1 MSIAIA
7 DENFFNKGLKLFKD
21 KKYEDARFM
30 FERGIVFNP
39 KDSNSYLYLAK
50 IYNIQEDQDKEE
62 KNLEAT
68 LLIEPNN
75 EEAILMSMKIAL
87 ERSNY
92 SKVKDL
98 SNTFSKVCKKLC
110 NENKEILDTLA
121 NIEPKKMSL
130 DKNLNKILIIDF
142 GSQFTQLIARRIRES
157 GVYSEIISHKKV
169 KNKNIDNS
177 IKGIIL
183 SGGPLNVY
191 QINKYSF
198 DKRIIENQ
206 IPVLGICFG
215 HQILSKLNGG
225 RVKQSKYR
233 EFGLANIR
241 KKRESIL
248 TKNFFNK
255 KNINKVWMSH
265 ADQVSKLPKNFNVI
279 ASSQNSKFAI
289 IENKKKNFY
298 GVQFH
303 PEVTHTENGKKLI
316 NNFIFLICKIK
327 RNWSSKDQKIKLIK
341 DVQNLVGKNK
351 VICAL
356 SGGVDSSV
364 VAQLLN
370 KAIGKNLFCIFVNT
384 GLLRKNEEIQV
395 VKTFKKK
402 LKINLIYVNAENEFL
417 RKLNN
422 VSDPE
427 KKRKIIGN
435 LFIKIFERYA
445 KRIKNVKFLA
455 QGTLYP
461 DLIESKSVTGSQT
474 SKIKSHHNVGGLP
487 KKMKLKLVEPLKFLF
502 KDEVRKL
509 GLELKLSKEII
520 SRHPFPGPGLAIRM
534 PGIITKEKIKILK
547 EADNYF
553 IQALREHN
561 LYNKIWQAYAALLP
575 VKTVGVMGDNRTYE
589 YLCLLRA
596 ITSEDG
602 MTADFY
608 DFKKSFI
615 QMISNK
621 IVNSIRGVNRVVYD
635 VTSKPPSTIEL
646 E

>member
-1 MSIAIA
+1 
-7 DENFFNKGLKLFKD
+7 
-21 KKYEDARFM
+21 
-30 FERGIVFNP
+30 
-39 KDSNSYLYLAK
+39 
-50 IYNIQEDQDKEE
+50 
-62 KNLEAT
+62 
-68 LLIEPNN
+68 
-75 EEAILMSMKIAL
+75 
-87 ERSNY
+87 
-92 SKVKDL
+92 
-98 SNTFSKVCKKLC
+98 
-110 NENKEILDTLA
+110 
-121 NIEPKKMSL
+121 MSL
-130 DKNLNKILIIDF
+130 DQNLNKILIVDF
-142 GSQFTQLIARRIRES
+142 GSQFTQLIARRVREL
-157 GVYSEIISHKKV
+157 GIFSEIVSHKKI
-169 KNKNIDNS
+169 KSKNINHM

-198 DKRIIENQ
+198 DKKIIQ
-206 IPVLGICFG
+206 KGVPVLGICFG
-215 HQILSKLNGG
+215 HQIISKLNGG
-225 RVKQSKYR
+225 KVKQSKHR
-233 EFGLANIR
+233 EFGLANI
-241 KKRESIL
+241 
-248 TKNFFNK
+248 TK
-255 KNINKVWMSH
+255 KNNSLLIKNLFKKKKSIKVWMSH
-265 ADQVSKLPKNFNVI
+265 ADQVSKLPKNFKVI
-279 ASSQNSKFAI
+279 ASSQNSKFAVV
-289 IENKKKNFY
+289 ENKFKNYY

-316 NNFIFLICKIK
+316 SNFIFLICKMRK
-327 RNWSSKDQKIKLIK
+327 NWSSKDQKIKLIK
-341 DVQNLVGKNK
+341 DARQMVGNNK

-370 KAIGKNLFCIFVNT
+370 KAIGKNLHCIFVNT
-384 GLLRKNEEIQV
+384 GLLRKNEEKQV
-395 VKTFKKK
+395 VATFKKK
-402 LKINLIYVNAENEFL
+402 LKINLTYVNAEKEFL
-417 RKLNN
+417 RKLSNI
-422 VSDPE
+422 SDPE

-445 KRIKNVKFLA
+445 KKIKNVKFLA

-509 GLELKLSKEII
+509 GLELNLSKEII

-534 PGIITKEKIKILK
+534 PGIITKEKINILK
-547 EADNYF
+547 EADHYF
-553 IQALREHN
+553 IQALRDHN
-561 LYNKIWQAYAALLP
+561 LYHKIWQAYAALLP

-608 DFKKSFI
+608 EFKKSFI
-615 QMISNK
+615 QEISNK
-621 IVNSIRGVNRVVYD
+621 IVNSIRGINRVVYD
-635 VTSKPPSTIEL
+635 ITSKPPSTIEL

>member
-1 MSIAIA
+1 
-7 DENFFNKGLKLFKD
+7 
-21 KKYEDARFM
+21 
-30 FERGIVFNP
+30 
-39 KDSNSYLYLAK
+39 
-50 IYNIQEDQDKEE
+50 
-62 KNLEAT
+62 
-68 LLIEPNN
+68 
-75 EEAILMSMKIAL
+75 
-87 ERSNY
+87 
-92 SKVKDL
+92 
-98 SNTFSKVCKKLC
+98 
-110 NENKEILDTLA
+110 
-121 NIEPKKMSL
+121 MSL
-130 DKNLNKILIIDF
+130 DHNLSKILIVDF
-142 GSQFTQLIARRIRES
+142 GSQFTQLIARRIREI
-157 GVYSEIISHKKV
+157 GVFSKIISHKKV
-169 KNKNIDNS
+169 KIKDIDHTV
-177 IKGIIL
+177 KGIIL

-191 QINKYSF
+191 QISKYSF
-198 DKRIIENQ
+198 NKKILLQN

-225 RVKQSKYR
+225 KVKQSKHR
-233 EFGLANIR
+233 EFGLAKIY
-241 KKRESIL
+241 KKNDSLL
-248 TKNFFNK
+248 TANFFNK
-255 KNINKVWMSH
+255 KKSKKVWMSH
-265 ADQVSKLPKNFNVI
+265 ADQVSKIPKNFKVV
-279 ASSQNSKFAI
+279 ASSTNSKFAI
-289 IENKKKNFY
+289 VENKTKKFY

-316 NNFIFLICKIK
+316 SNFIFLICKIK

-341 DVQNLVGKNK
+341 EVRDQVGSNK

-370 KAIGKNLFCIFVNT
+370 KAIGKKLYCIFVNT
-384 GLLRKNEEIQV
+384 GLLRKNEEVQV
-395 VKTFKKK
+395 VQTFKKR
-402 LKINLIYVNAENEFL
+402 LKMNLIYVNAEKEFL
-417 RKLNN
+417 KKLLN

-435 LFIKIFERYA
+435 LFIKIFERYS
-445 KRIKNVKFLA
+445 KKIKDVKFLA

-461 DLIESKSVTGSQT
+461 DLIESRSVTGSQT

-509 GLELKLSKEII
+509 GLELNLSKDII

-534 PGIITKEKIKILK
+534 PGLITDEKIKILK
-547 EADNYF
+547 EADYYF
-553 IQALREHN
+553 IQALKDHG
-561 LYNKIWQAYAALLP
+561 LYHKIWQAYAALLP

-608 DFKKSFI
+608 EFKKSF
-615 QMISNK
+615 METISNQ
-621 IVNSIRGVNRVVYD
+621 IVNSIRGINRVVYD
-635 VTSKPPSTIEL
+635 ITSKPPSTIEL

>member
-1 MSIAIA
+1 
-7 DENFFNKGLKLFKD
+7 
-21 KKYEDARFM
+21 
-30 FERGIVFNP
+30 
-39 KDSNSYLYLAK
+39 
-50 IYNIQEDQDKEE
+50 
-62 KNLEAT
+62 
-68 LLIEPNN
+68 
-75 EEAILMSMKIAL
+75 
-87 ERSNY
+87 
-92 SKVKDL
+92 
-98 SNTFSKVCKKLC
+98 
-110 NENKEILDTLA
+110 
-121 NIEPKKMSL
+121 MSL
-130 DKNLNKILIIDF
+130 DQNLNKILIVDF
-142 GSQFTQLIARRIRES
+142 GSQFTQLIARRVREL
-157 GVYSEIISHKKV
+157 GIFSEIVSHKKI
-169 KNKNIDNS
+169 KSKNINHP

-198 DKRIIENQ
+198 DKKIIQ
-206 IPVLGICFG
+206 KGVPVLGICFG
-215 HQILSKLNGG
+215 HQIISKLNGG
-225 RVKQSKYR
+225 KVKQSKHR
-233 EFGLANIR
+233 EFGLANI
-241 KKRESIL
+241 
-248 TKNFFNK
+248 TK
-255 KNINKVWMSH
+255 KNNSLLIKNLFKKKKSIKVWMSH
-265 ADQVSKLPKNFNVI
+265 ADQVSKLPKNFKVI
-279 ASSQNSKFAI
+279 ASSQNSKFAVV
-289 IENKKKNFY
+289 ENKFKNYY

-316 NNFIFLICKIK
+316 SNFIFLICKMRK
-327 RNWSSKDQKIKLIK
+327 NWSSKDQKIKLIK
-341 DVQNLVGKNK
+341 DVRKMVGNNK

-370 KAIGKNLFCIFVNT
+370 KAIGKNLHCIFVNT
-384 GLLRKNEEIQV
+384 GLLRKNEEKQV
-395 VKTFKKK
+395 VATFKKK
-402 LKINLIYVNAENEFL
+402 LKINLTYVNAEKEFL
-417 RKLNN
+417 RKLSNI
-422 VSDPE
+422 SDPE

-445 KRIKNVKFLA
+445 KKIKNVKFLA

-509 GLELKLSKEII
+509 GLELNLSKEII

-534 PGIITKEKIKILK
+534 PGIITKEKINILK
-547 EADNYF
+547 EADHYF
-553 IQALREHN
+553 IQALRDHN
-561 LYNKIWQAYAALLP
+561 LYHKIWQAYAALLP

-608 DFKKSFI
+608 EFKKSFI
-615 QMISNK
+615 QEISNK
-621 IVNSIRGVNRVVYD
+621 IVNSIRGINRVVYD
-635 VTSKPPSTIEL
+635 ITSKPPSTIEL

>member
-1 MSIAIA
+1 
-7 DENFFNKGLKLFKD
+7 
-21 KKYEDARFM
+21 
-30 FERGIVFNP
+30 
-39 KDSNSYLYLAK
+39 
-50 IYNIQEDQDKEE
+50 
-62 KNLEAT
+62 
-68 LLIEPNN
+68 
-75 EEAILMSMKIAL
+75 
-87 ERSNY
+87 
-92 SKVKDL
+92 
-98 SNTFSKVCKKLC
+98 
-110 NENKEILDTLA
+110 
-121 NIEPKKMSL
+121 MSL
-130 DKNLNKILIIDF
+130 DQNLDKVVIIDF
-142 GSQFTQLIARRIRES
+142 GSQFTQLIARRIREL
-157 GVYSEIISHKKV
+157 GVFSEIVSHKK
-169 KNKNIDNS
+169 
-177 IKGIIL
+177 IKTSGINQSVRGIIL

-198 DKRIIENQ
+198 DKKILELN
-206 IPVLGICFG
+206 IPILGICFG

-225 RVKQSKYR
+225 RVRQSKHR
-233 EFGLANIR
+233 EFGLANIF
-241 KKRESIL
+241 KKRDSLL
-248 TKNFFNK
+248 TKNFYGVK
-255 KNINKVWMSH
+255 KTKEVWMSH
-265 ADQVSKLPKNFNVI
+265 ADQVSKLPKNFQVI
-279 ASSQNSKFAI
+279 ASSTNSKYAI
-289 IENKKKNFY
+289 VENKLKKYY

-316 NNFIFLICKIK
+316 SNFVFLICKIK
-327 RNWSSKDQKIKLIK
+327 KNWSSKDQKIKLINEVR
-341 DVQNLVGKNK
+341 DQVGSHK

-370 KAIGKNLFCIFVNT
+370 KAIGKKLYCIFVNT
-384 GLLRKNEEIQV
+384 GLLRKDEETQV
-395 VKTFKKK
+395 VQTFKKR
-402 LKINLIYVNAENEFL
+402 LKMNLIYVNAEKEFL
-417 RKLNN
+417 GKLKN

-445 KRIKNVKFLA
+445 KKIKDVKFLA

-487 KKMKLKLVEPLKFLF
+487 KKMNLKLVEPLKFLF

-534 PGIITKEKIKILK
+534 PGIITNEKIKILK
-547 EADNYF
+547 EADYYF
-553 IQALREHN
+553 IQALKDHG
-561 LYNKIWQAYAALLP
+561 LYHKIWQAYAALLP

-602 MTADFY
+602 MTADF
-608 DFKKSFI
+608 FEFRKSFM
-615 QMISNK
+615 QTISNK
-621 IVNSIRGVNRVVYD
+621 IVNSIRGINRVVYD

>member
-1 MSIAIA
+1 
-7 DENFFNKGLKLFKD
+7 
-21 KKYEDARFM
+21 
-30 FERGIVFNP
+30 
-39 KDSNSYLYLAK
+39 
-50 IYNIQEDQDKEE
+50 
-62 KNLEAT
+62 
-68 LLIEPNN
+68 
-75 EEAILMSMKIAL
+75 
-87 ERSNY
+87 
-92 SKVKDL
+92 
-98 SNTFSKVCKKLC
+98 
-110 NENKEILDTLA
+110 
-121 NIEPKKMSL
+121 MSL

-248 TKNFFNK
+248 IKNFFNK

-341 DVQNLVGKNK
+341 DVQNLVGENK

-370 KAIGKNLFCIFVNT
+370 KAIGKKLFCIFVNT

-417 RKLNN
+417 RKLKN

>member
-1 MSIAIA
+1 
-7 DENFFNKGLKLFKD
+7 
-21 KKYEDARFM
+21 
-30 FERGIVFNP
+30 
-39 KDSNSYLYLAK
+39 
-50 IYNIQEDQDKEE
+50 
-62 KNLEAT
+62 
-68 LLIEPNN
+68 
-75 EEAILMSMKIAL
+75 
-87 ERSNY
+87 
-92 SKVKDL
+92 
-98 SNTFSKVCKKLC
+98 
-110 NENKEILDTLA
+110 
-121 NIEPKKMSL
+121 MSL
-130 DKNLNKILIIDF
+130 DRSLNKILIVDF
-142 GSQFTQLIARRIRES
+142 GSQFTQLIARRIREL
-157 GVYSEIISHKKV
+157 GVFSKIVSHKKI
-169 KNKNIDNS
+169 KINDIDNS

-191 QINKYSF
+191 EIKKYSF
-198 DKRIIENQ
+198 DKRIIKNE

-215 HQILSKLNGG
+215 HQILAKLNGG
-225 RVKQSKYR
+225 KIKQSKHR
-233 EFGLANIR
+233 EFGLANIFR
-241 KKRESIL
+241 KKNSLL
-248 TKNFFNK
+248 TKNFFKGK
-255 KNINKVWMSH
+255 KVIKVWMSH

-279 ASSQNSKFAI
+279 ASSYNSKFAI
-289 IENKKKNFY
+289 VEHKFKKLY

-303 PEVTHTENGKKLI
+303 PEVTHTENGKKI
-316 NNFIFLICKIK
+316 ISNFIFSICKMK
-327 RNWSSKDQKIKLIK
+327 RNWSSKDQKLKLIN
-341 DVQNLVGKNK
+341 DVRNQVGDNK

-370 KAIGKNLFCIFVNT
+370 KAIGKKLYCIFVNT
-384 GLLRKNEEIQV
+384 GLLRKDEERQV
-395 VKTFKKK
+395 INTFKKR
-402 LKINLIYVNAENEFL
+402 LKINLIYVNAEKEFI
-417 RKLNN
+417 RKLTNI
-422 VSDPE
+422 SDPE

-445 KRIKNVKFLA
+445 KKIRNVKFLA

-509 GLELKLSKEII
+509 GLELNLSREII
-520 SRHPFPGPGLAIRM
+520 SRDPSPGPGLAIRM
-534 PGIITKEKIKILK
+534 PGIITKEKINILK
-547 EADNYF
+547 EADHFF

-561 LYNKIWQAYAALLP
+561 LYDKIWQAYAALLP

-608 DFKKSFI
+608 EFKKAFI
-615 QMISNK
+615 QEISNK
-621 IVNSIRGVNRVVYD
+621 IVNSIRGINRVVYD
-635 VTSKPPSTIEL
+635 ITSKPPSTIEL

>member
-1 MSIAIA
+1 
-7 DENFFNKGLKLFKD
+7 
-21 KKYEDARFM
+21 
-30 FERGIVFNP
+30 
-39 KDSNSYLYLAK
+39 
-50 IYNIQEDQDKEE
+50 
-62 KNLEAT
+62 
-68 LLIEPNN
+68 
-75 EEAILMSMKIAL
+75 
-87 ERSNY
+87 
-92 SKVKDL
+92 
-98 SNTFSKVCKKLC
+98 
-110 NENKEILDTLA
+110 
-121 NIEPKKMSL
+121 MSL
-130 DKNLNKILIIDF
+130 DKSLNKILIIDF
-142 GSQFTQLIARRIRES
+142 GSQFTQLIARRIREL
-157 GVYSEIISHKKV
+157 GVFSEIVSHKKI
-169 KNKNIDNS
+169 KNKNIDS
-177 IKGIIL
+177 TIKGIIL

-191 QINKYSF
+191 QIGKYSF
-198 DKRIIENQ
+198 DKKIIENN

-225 RVKQSKYR
+225 KVKQSKHR
-233 EFGLANIR
+233 EFGLAKIY
-241 KKRESIL
+241 KKNDSLLI
-248 TKNFFNK
+248 KNFFNNK
-255 KNINKVWMSH
+255 KSKEVWMSH
-265 ADQVSKLPKNFNVI
+265 ADQVYKLPKNFKVI
-279 ASSQNSKFAI
+279 ASTLNSKFAM
-289 IENKKKNFY
+289 IENKKKITMEF
-298 GVQFH
+298 QFH
-303 PEVTHTENGKKLI
+303 PEVTHTENGKKLFS
-316 NNFIFLICKIK
+316 NFIFLICKVK
-327 RNWSSKDQKIKLIK
+327 KNWSSKDQKMKLIK
-341 DVQNLVGKNK
+341 DIKDKVGEDK

-395 VKTFKKK
+395 VETFKKK
-402 LKINLIYVNAENEFL
+402 LKINLIYVDAGNEFIN
-417 RKLNN
+417 KLAN

-445 KRIKNVKFLA
+445 QKIKNVKFLA

-461 DLIESKSVTGSQT
+461 DLIESRSVTGSQT

-487 KKMKLKLVEPLKFLF
+487 KKMKFKLVEPLKFLF

-509 GLELKLSKEII
+509 GLELDLNKEII

-534 PGIITKEKIKILK
+534 PGKITKEKIKILK
-547 EADNYF
+547 EADHYF
-553 IQALREHN
+553 IKALRDHN
-561 LYNKIWQAYAALLP
+561 LYHKIWQAYAALLP

-608 DFKKSFI
+608 EFKKSFI
-615 QMISNK
+615 QEISNK
-621 IVNSIRGVNRVVYD
+621 IVNSIRGINRVVYD